1 MQTVFDFTVPGSA
14 VSYRRSTGAG
24 FVDAAA
30 LQDAPRLH
38 TPQMAANW
46 QPMWWYGGWCAGFAA
61 GPRGV
66 AASPAPCLPA
76 ADLAGRELPVWFRAD
91 LPGEGTYQVSLRLCG
106 RGGPVRVFAG
116 RRRLM
121 WQGTLTEG
129 QVRELRFPLDVT
141 PLVPDGETQPALNA
155 AADLA
160 VTGADLQAVCL
171 QPAAMPRV
179 FLMGD
184 STVTDQCA
192 GLPYAPGSSYAGW
205 GQMLGRFLPGDWCVS
220 NHAHSG
226 LTTESFTEGG
236 HWAIVEPRLRA
247 GDFCLLQF
255 GHNDQKLPHLAAR
268 GGYTERLRGYL
279 RAIRTRGAQP
289 VLVTPLARN
298 TWTADGRYNDLLAEY
313 AAAVF
318 DLGRQE
324 QVPVIDLHGYAME
337 GICAEGRE
345 RSKRWFYPGDY
356 THTNDF
362 GACRFAAFV
371 AGRLCALAGRPAP
384 AVPVREPSG
393 PMLPLTPPADAA
405 PTGET
410 PFAVYETQQPDA
422 PLTRADALCQITA
435 TLKLFPVN
443 GYKSPFADVV
453 GQAPFAGA
461 VQSAVQSGLIPEHWT
476 ADGCLHPGQ
485 SVTLAEFLEMLRPGY
500 AARRPLP
507 AGAVADQAV
516 QAGWIDA
523 GADLN
528 GVLTRAQGAA
538 ICRRVQ
544 I

>member
-255 GHNDQKLPHLAAR
+255 GHNDQKLPHLTAR

-279 RAIRTRGAQP
+279 PDQGRTARPGHAAGAQHLDRRRP
-289 VLVTPLARN
+289 VQRP
-298 TWTADGRYNDLLAEY
+298 
-313 AAAVF
+313 
-318 DLGRQE
+318 
-324 QVPVIDLHGYAME
+324 
-337 GICAEGRE
+337 
-345 RSKRWFYPGDY
+345 
-356 THTNDF
+356 
-362 GACRFAAFV
+362 
-371 AGRLCALAGRPAP
+371 AGRICGR
-384 AVPVREPSG
+384 
-393 PMLPLTPPADAA
+393 
-405 PTGET
+405 
-410 PFAVYETQQPDA
+410 
-422 PLTRADALCQITA
+422 
-435 TLKLFPVN
+435 
-443 GYKSPFADVV
+443 
-453 GQAPFAGA
+453 
-461 VQSAVQSGLIPEHWT
+461 GL
-476 ADGCLHPGQ
+476 
-485 SVTLAEFLEMLRPGY
+485 
-500 AARRPLP
+500 
-507 AGAVADQAV
+507 
-516 QAGWIDA
+516 
-523 GADLN
+523 
-528 GVLTRAQGAA
+528 
-538 ICRRVQ
+538 
-544 I
+544 

>member
-485 SVTLAEFLEMLRPGY
+485 SVTLAEFLEVLRPGY
-500 AARRPLP
+500 AAAARRGRRRPGRTGRL
-507 AGAVADQAV
+507 D
-516 QAGWIDA
+516 
-523 GADLN
+523 
-528 GVLTRAQGAA
+528 
-538 ICRRVQ
+538 
-544 I
+544 

>member
-247 GDFCLLQF
+247 GACCSSATMTRSSRIS
-255 GHNDQKLPHLAAR
+255 LPGAATPN
-268 GGYTERLRGYL
+268 GCA
-279 RAIRTRGAQP
+279 AICG
-289 VLVTPLARN
+289 
-298 TWTADGRYNDLLAEY
+298 
-313 AAAVF
+313 
-318 DLGRQE
+318 
-324 QVPVIDLHGYAME
+324 
-337 GICAEGRE
+337 
-345 RSKRWFYPGDY
+345 
-356 THTNDF
+356 
-362 GACRFAAFV
+362 
-371 AGRLCALAGRPAP
+371 
-384 AVPVREPSG
+384 PSG
-393 PMLPLTPPADAA
+393 PGAHSPSWSRRWRATPGP
-405 PTGET
+405 PT
-410 PFAVYETQQPDA
+410 
-422 PLTRADALCQITA
+422 
-435 TLKLFPVN
+435 
-443 GYKSPFADVV
+443 
-453 GQAPFAGA
+453 AGTTTCWPNMRPR
-461 VQSAVQSGLIPEHWT
+461 SLIW
-476 ADGCLHPGQ
+476 
-485 SVTLAEFLEMLRPGY
+485 
-500 AARRPLP
+500 
-507 AGAVADQAV
+507 AGR
-516 QAGWIDA
+516 
-523 GADLN
+523 N
-528 GVLTRAQGAA
+528 RS
-538 ICRRVQ
+538 R
-544 I
+544 